1 MSRPALC
8 LLLCGCL
15 SAPDEIDEQDLP
27 TRMGEVLCARIRDC
41 DRAFYDSTYFGNSD
55 CRDSQERE
63 IEHTTDA
70 ASDLGCDYSAA
81 DAGDAWQEIADMP
94 CEDFV
99 DGEAEAAVFG
109 IWGDCF

>member
-1 MSRPALC
+1 MRADPRLRP
-8 LLLCGCL
+8 G
-15 SAPDEIDEQDLP
+15 
-27 TRMGEVLCARIRDC
+27 VLRLDVLR
-41 DRAFYDSTYFGNSD
+41 
-55 CRDSQERE
+55 QL
-63 IEHTTDA
+63 
-70 ASDLGCDYSAA
+70 LGCDYSAA